1 MSDEPLSGCEWWD
14 GPRKALADVLG
25 DDWDPPA
32 PGTGAMLEP
41 STRPAFE
48 PIEQW
53 RPDPPP
59 WSS

>member
-48 PIEQW
+48 RSSSGDPTR
-53 RPDPPP
+53 RPG
-59 WSS
+59 